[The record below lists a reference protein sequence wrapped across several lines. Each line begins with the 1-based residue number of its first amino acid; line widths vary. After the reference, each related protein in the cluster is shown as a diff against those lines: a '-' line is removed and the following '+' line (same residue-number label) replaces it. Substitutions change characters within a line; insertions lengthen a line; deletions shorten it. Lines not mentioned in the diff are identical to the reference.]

1 MIIET
6 LIMNTKHII
15 IFVTFVRFLTRSI
28 FISHFIRTIFQS
40 TEKII
45 MKVILSKW
53 YPIAVSNIDK

>member
-15 IFVTFVRFLTRSI
+15 IFVTFVRFLTKSI

>member
-1 MIIET
+1 
-6 LIMNTKHII
+6 MNTKHII
-15 IFVTFVRFLTRSI
+15 IFVTFIRFLTKSI

>member
-15 IFVTFVRFLTRSI
+15 IFVTFIRFLTKSI